1 MNVRPLNDKGDLKKK
16 IIKQIDE
23 NVNPS
28 ELIEKAIGYF
38 FLQCTHYA
46 VHDTKDTA

>member
-1 MNVRPLNDKGDLKKK
+1 MFFKKN

-28 ELIEKAIGYF
+28 ECIDKAVGYF
-38 FLQCTHYA
+38 FLQRTDYA
-46 VHDTKDTA
+46 VHDTKDTEWY